1 MWMKRS
7 WLHLL
12 TVYVEIVL
20 NSGKAVSE
28 FRERRPDFSANRTC
42 DAIAAVMGRVGV

>member
-1 MWMKRS
+1 MASFADGVRRNRP
-7 WLHLL
+7 
-12 TVYVEIVL
+12 EQR
-20 NSGKAVSE
+20 KAVSE